1 LIYIASDPI
10 DDQEAGTLAR
20 ELEEE
25 NIRELLRK
33 FPKGLTIEEVSKKL
47 SLNRTTAAKYLNS
60 FVLTGQ
66 ADMRTLGSAKLFY
79 LTQRVPLTNVLS
91 LSSDLI
97 LILDSDLFIQ
107 ESNAAFLA
115 YFKMNKEEL
124 KGTQLGQS
132 PLAPFFSA
140 RELSS
145 VERALDGEGG
155 AIDVTFD
162 LLDDGRFFRM
172 KCIPLTFENGARA
185 VGIILEDITE
195 MKTYQRELEE
205 RVKERTAELVQ
216 AKDFAENL
224 ITTANAMIIGLDTK
238 GIITIFN
245 KAAEETT
252 GYSLSEMLGKNWFE
266 IVVPKDRFP
275 GSWEEFRRLSS
286 AGAPASFESPILTK
300 AGSTRYISWNSNTI
314 VEDRK
319 IIATI
324 SFGIDIT
331 DKKLAG
337 ELLRES
343 QRALSTL
350 MGNLPGMAYRCRKD
364 KKWTMEFVSE
374 GCTDLTGYHP
384 TDLIENH
391 VVAFFDLINPQDRQL
406 ARGQIQLAL
415 ESRQKFQI
423 TYRILTAAGVV
434 KWVWEQGLGVFSPAG
449 DLLAIEGFIID
460 ITDRKNTED
469 IVKKANKQVALLTS
483 ITRHDI
489 INQINSLKGYIAM
502 LRKQNPNEKTV
513 DILKKE
519 EAIADMILRQIIFT
533 RDYQNVGAEPPR
545 WMPVKDTL
553 DTILRTIDRGSI
565 AITVS
570 TCDLEIYADP
580 LIEKVFFNLID
591 NSLRHGDHVTRIGIS
606 CEQKGSD
613 VILTY
618 ADDGIGIPEDEKE
631 KIFTRG
637 FGKNTGYGLFLIRE
651 ILSITGF
658 SITETGTPGEGAR
671 FEIRIPPNSYRFA

>member
-1 LIYIASDPI
+1 M
-10 DDQEAGTLAR
+10 AR

-107 ESNAAFLA
+107 ECNAAFLA
-115 YFKMNKEEL
+115 YFKTGKEEL

-132 PLAPFFSA
+132 PLAPHFSL
-140 RELSS
+140 REQSS
-145 VERALDGEGG
+145 IERALDGEGS
-155 AIDVTFD
+155 ALEVRFD
-162 LLDDGRFFRM
+162 LLDDGRFFKM

-195 MKTYQRELEE
+195 MKTYQRELEQ
-205 RVKERTAELVQ
+205 RVKERTAEVVR

-224 ITTANAMIIGLDTK
+224 ISTANAMIIGLDPK
-238 GIITIFN
+238 GNVTIFN
-245 KAAEETT
+245 KTAETVT
-252 GYSLSEMLGKNWFE
+252 GYTVREILGKNWFE
-266 IVVPKDRFP
+266 IIVPKDRYP
-275 GSWEEFRRLSS
+275 EAWEEFQRIAK
-286 AGAPASFESPILTK
+286 AGLPKIFENPILTK
-300 AGSTRYISWNSNTI
+300 SGSVRTISWNNNTI
-314 VEDRK
+314 VEDGT

-331 DKKLAG
+331 DKKHA
-337 ELLRES
+337 EEQLRES
-343 QRALSTL
+343 QRALATL
-350 MGNLPGMAYRCRKD
+350 MGNLPGMAYRRRND
-364 KKWTMEFVSE
+364 PKWTMEFVSE
-374 GCTDLTGYHP
+374 GCTDLTGYQP
-384 TDLIENH
+384 SDLIDNH
-391 VVAFFDLINPQDRQL
+391 TVAFVDLIHVQDQL
-406 ARGQIQLAL
+406 LVRDQIQAAVRT
-415 ESRQKFQI
+415 RQKFQVM
-423 TYRILTAAGVV
+423 YRILTATGAG
-434 KWVWEQGLGVFSPAG
+434 KWVWEQGFGVFSPTG

-460 ITDRKNTED
+460 ITDRKNAEE
-469 IVKKANKQVALLTS
+469 IVKKANKHVSLLTS

-489 INQINSLKGYIAM
+489 INQINSLKGYIGIIK
-502 LRKQNPNEKTV
+502 KQNADEKIV
-513 DILKKE
+513 DVLKKE
-519 EAIADMILRQIIFT
+519 EVIADMILRQIIFT

-545 WMPVKDTL
+545 WMPVKNTL
-553 DTILRTIDRGSI
+553 DTILRTVDRGSI
-565 AITVS
+565 IIRIDTGE
-570 TCDLEIYADP
+570 LEIFADP

-591 NSLRHGDHVTRIGIS
+591 NSLRHGEHVTHIGIS
-606 CEQKGSD
+606 CEQDGRD
-613 VILTY
+613 LLLVYT
-618 ADDGIGIPEDEKE
+618 DDGVGIPDGEKE
-631 KIFTRG
+631 MIFTRG

-658 SITETGTPGEGAR
+658 SIHEDGIPGKGAR
-671 FEIRIPPNSYRFA
+671 FVIRIHPQSYRFSDRAGNNLSQ